1 MVKYNTSDVIKAQMA
16 ELNDLVK
23 EIAVL
28 DSEMTNAASHKW
40 IGLCQERM
48 RKTSRMETLKEQI
61 QCKIMAMDVHR
72 KKTLTRQLNAIT
84 KVRGWTIDADK
95 SNNTK
100 TTTAGTAPE
109 VLKHGNEEECTNSTL
124 SDDWVVAK
132 DMNSCI

>member
-1 MVKYNTSDVIKAQMA
+1 MVNYHTSDVIKTQLA

-23 EIAVL
+23 EVAVL
-28 DSEMTNAASHKW
+28 DSDMNNAASHKR

-48 RKTSRMETLKEQI
+48 RKTSRMETLKEQL

-84 KVRGWTIDADK
+84 KVRGWEIDADK

-100 TTTAGTAPE
+100 TTTAGTAPTI
-109 VLKHGNEEECTNSTL
+109 LKHGNEEEC
-124 SDDWVVAK
+124 VG
-132 DMNSCI
+132 